1 MAYLYRTESQQKEYQ
16 NKVTL
21 IRAGVKAELKRWAEA
36 HSEVKVE
43 IKTGGL
49 DGSDYFVI
57 DGICIPL

>member
-49 DGSDYFVI
+49 DGSDYF
-57 DGICIPL
+57 DN